1 MPLAGFSDIDPCTA
15 VALPGAGVLEYVPLD
30 EVDTTAWNPAVLESD
45 YNQQAAAGVA
55 TWYRLDYLPGSGQWT
70 EEQQQSDQGDY
81 FRINVSASMSADTPT
96 VRGELDRMRRR
107 PYLLRL
113 TRGSTV
119 LLIGNPDQ
127 PLRFESRFD
136 SGSAGGDNRLHRI
149 QFTGASLRK
158 SPGYVPVF

>member
-1 MPLAGFSDIDPCTA
+1 MPLAGFSDIDPCTS

-30 EVDTTAWNPAVLESD
+30 EVDTTAWNPAVIEAT

-55 TWYRLDYLPGSGQWT
+55 TWYRLDYMPGSGQWT
-70 EEQQQSDQGDY
+70 EEQQANEQGDY
-81 FRINVSASMSADTPT
+81 FRINISASMSAESPT

-119 LLIGNPDQ
+119 LLIGTPEQ

-136 SGSAGGDNRLHRI
+136 SGATGGDSRQHRI
-149 QFTGASLRK
+149 QFTGVSLRK

>member
-1 MPLAGFSDIDPCTA
+1 MPLAGFSDIDPCTS
-15 VALPGAGVLEYVPLD
+15 VALPGAGVLEYAPLD
-30 EVDTTAWNPAVLESD
+30 EVDIDAFQEAILPST

-55 TWYRLDYLPGSGQWT
+55 TWYKLPYLPGTGQWS
-70 EEQQQSDQGDY
+70 EDQQQSDQGDY
-81 FRINVSASMSADTPT
+81 FRINISANMAADTPT

-119 LLIGNPDQ
+119 LIIGTPEQ
-127 PLRFESRFD
+127 PMRFETRFD
-136 SGSAGGDNRLHRI
+136 SGAAAGDVRQHRVS
-149 QFTGASLRK
+149 FTGVSLRK